1 MDNQNHALRQT
12 SFTVNSLCEGLT
24 PLRAGLSTR
33 GVPQPCVL
41 VIFGATGDLTHR
53 KLVPALYNLAHEG
66 QLPSS
71 FAIVGFARRPKT
83 NEEFR
88 AELQQSVQEFSRF
101 SQIDPALSGVNPAV
115 WKALA
120 EGIYYHRSEFA
131 DDKGY
136 DALGELLEKIDRTHG
151 TAGNRLFYLATAPTD
166 FAQITQQLGARG
178 LVPRSRSHHVSQRI
192 VVEKPFGRSLDTA
205 RELNHVLSGVFNE
218 RQIFRID
225 HYLGKE
231 TVQNILAMRF
241 ANEIFEPLWNQK
253 YIDHVQITVAESIG
267 VEGRGAYY
275 DNSGALRDMVQNHLM
290 QLLSLVAMEPPAS
303 LEAEDIRDEK
313 VKVLRSIRP
322 IAPAQ
327 ALQFT
332 VRGQYDRGSI
342 AGKPA
347 VAYREEPKVA
357 HDTRTETFIALKLFL
372 DNWRWAGVPFY
383 LRHGKRLPKQVAE
396 IAIQFKAAPAVLF
409 AAERSAPIQP
419 NVLVLRIQPDEGIAI
434 RMNAKVPGT
443 ALNIQPVKM
452 DFRYGGSFGA
462 QSPDAYERLLH
473 DVLVGDA
480 TLFTRSDEVEHSWAI
495 MDAILEGWSR
505 SRGTPP
511 VPYESGTWGPAEAD
525 EFIEKDGRQWRRP

>member
-1 MDNQNHALRQT
+1 MDKQNHALQQT
-12 SFTVNSLCEGLT
+12 NLALNSLREGL
-24 PLRAGLSTR
+24 RAR
-33 GVPQPCVL
+33 RVPPPCAL

-66 QLPSS
+66 ELPSS

-88 AELQQSVQEFSRF
+88 AELQQGVEQFSRF
-101 SQIDPALSGVNPAV
+101 SPVNPAKGGVNPAV
-115 WKALA
+115 WKSLA
-120 EGIYYHRSEFA
+120 QGIYYHRSEFA

-136 DALGELLEKIDRTHG
+136 DSLGKLLEKIDGTHG
-151 TAGNRLFYLATAPTD
+151 TGGNRLFYLATAPTD
-166 FAQITQQLGARG
+166 FAQIIQKLGARG
-178 LVPRSRSHHVSQRI
+178 LVHRGGSSHLSQRI

-205 RELNHVLSGVFNE
+205 RELNHELVDVFDE
-218 RQIFRID
+218 HQIFRID

-275 DNSGALRDMVQNHLM
+275 DKTGALRDMVQNHMM
-290 QLLSLVAMEPPAS
+290 QLLSLVAMEPPDS

-313 VKVLRSIRP
+313 VKVLRTIRP
-322 IAPAQ
+322 IAPAE
-327 ALQFT
+327 ARQFT
-332 VRGQYDRGSI
+332 LRGQYDRGSI
-342 AGKPA
+342 AGKPVA
-347 VAYREEPKVA
+347 AYREEPNIA
-357 HDTRTETFIALKLFL
+357 PDSRTETFVALKLFL

-383 LRHGKRLPKQVAE
+383 LRQGKRLPKQVAE
-396 IAIQFKAAPAVLF
+396 IAIQFKATPAVLF
-409 AAERSAPIQP
+409 TADPVAPVQP

-443 ALNIQPVKM
+443 TLTIHPVKM
-452 DFRYGGSFGA
+452 DFRYGGTFGA

-480 TLFTRSDEVEHSWAI
+480 TLFTRSDEVECSWAI
-495 MDAILEGWSR
+495 MDAILEGWSHDQ
-505 SRGTPP
+505 GTPP
-511 VPYESGTWGPAEAD
+511 VVYESGTWGPAEAD
-525 EFIEKDGRQWRRP
+525 EFMERDGRQWRRP